1 MSFEAAVHAQ
11 AIKICRMSLDM
22 CAAAGSGHPTSAQ
35 SISHLITVLLF
46 HTMRWSPDLPDYP
59 TSDRLVLSEG
69 HAVPAVYA
77 AGAELGLM
85 IGKEKSRR
93 RLTVDELKNL
103 RTGESEL
110 EGHPNPMEGFPFF
123 DAATGSLG
131 QGLSV
136 AAGLGDAARLDG
148 TDRKVYCIIGD
159 GESREGQI
167 AEALD
172 YIIDRKLRNVLP
184 IFNCNEYGQ
193 ADRVSSQQSAETLSA
208 KLSAA
213 GFEVRAIDGH
223 NPAAIKAAFDAF
235 VEGSGNKPMALVA
248 TTVKGWGTPSL
259 QGASWHG
266 KPPTG
271 EQLKRAL
278 MELES
283 RRVEL
288 TTSLAASD
296 QFTIQPPAEA
306 KPRDYATA
314 DMPGL
319 SEVMKKW
326 DMESALQAG
335 TMATRRAYGLAL
347 RALGQINDRVVVL
360 DADVSNS
367 TFAEFFR
374 KDSALAPRFMEC
386 KIAEQNMISA
396 AVGLSAAGKIPFVST
411 FAKFVTRAYDQIEM
425 AIYSGANLKVIGSHA
440 GITLAADGPSQMSLP
455 DVAWFR
461 AFTTMRDHNGNPG
474 CYVLQP
480 ADAYAAYALTGVMA
494 EYEGCCYMRTLRPET
509 EFLYSEDTVFNLGG
523 FEVLNEGRD
532 IVLAA
537 AGYMVHEANKAIEL
551 LDKAG
556 VSASLVD
563 LYSLP
568 FDTDAFLDVV
578 QQNGGNVMTIEDNF
592 GGGLGSAVGDAL
604 LESGDGFKL
613 RQLHVR
619 RIPKSART
627 PDELLKMCGLS
638 AEDIKKAAMEVLGV

>member
-1 MSFEAAVHAQ
+1 
-11 AIKICRMSLDM
+11 
-22 CAAAGSGHPTSAQ
+22 
-35 SISHLITVLLF
+35 
-46 HTMRWSPDLPDYP
+46 
-59 TSDRLVLSEG
+59 
-69 HAVPAVYA
+69 
-77 AGAELGLM
+77 
-85 IGKEKSRR
+85 
-93 RLTVDELKNL
+93 
-103 RTGESEL
+103 
-110 EGHPNPMEGFPFF
+110 
-123 DAATGSLG
+123 
-131 QGLSV
+131 
-136 AAGLGDAARLDG
+136 
-148 TDRKVYCIIGD
+148 
-159 GESREGQI
+159 
-167 AEALD
+167 
-172 YIIDRKLRNVLP
+172 
-184 IFNCNEYGQ
+184 
-193 ADRVSSQQSAETLSA
+193 
-208 KLSAA
+208 
-213 GFEVRAIDGH
+213 
-223 NPAAIKAAFDAF
+223 
-235 VEGSGNKPMALVA
+235 MALVA

-494 EYEGCCYMRTLRPET
+494 EY
-509 EFLYSEDTVFNLGG
+509 
-523 FEVLNEGRD
+523 
-532 IVLAA
+532 
-537 AGYMVHEANKAIEL
+537 
-551 LDKAG
+551 
-556 VSASLVD
+556 
-563 LYSLP
+563 
-568 FDTDAFLDVV
+568 
-578 QQNGGNVMTIEDNF
+578 
-592 GGGLGSAVGDAL
+592 
-604 LESGDGFKL
+604 
-613 RQLHVR
+613 
-619 RIPKSART
+619 
-627 PDELLKMCGLS
+627 
-638 AEDIKKAAMEVLGV
+638 